1 MIVNEVS
8 FVGLFNKLNMD
19 DMRRR
24 IVYFNKELEKERM
37 YVKNLKRDKVLEI
50 R

>member
-24 IVYFNKELEKERM
+24 IVYFNKELEKEKM